1 MRIVSLTALLATGF
15 ALAACGGGDVE
26 APGLT
31 LDAGLDTCGLDCP
44 EAPKPVDNRPKPP
57 KSVLPD
63 RPPTSNNG
71 NDVKLDETTGE
82 ETIAIEQA
90 VIINEKD
97 KLGLSNIVYGAVTD
111 PVTNERIR
119 TATISIDTKTKR
131 NSYWPKPKKMELYK
145 YGTNFYEADS
155 ENPGFPQTPSNGRG
169 LGGKYEEFR
178 ELTNTGE
185 QGTTVDEELQVWTWD
200 HSYGAQYRDVTSG
213 KPEGDH
219 QAWSF
224 GGKRTAA
231 ARMPTSARVRYNG
244 QFASTAKTEKWVN
257 TQDQRQTLSYNNN
270 WMVRGDATMIADF
283 EKNTVD
289 ATLQPLKWRGYA
301 DMNGAN
307 DYQTL
312 TIDPN
317 VAPSV
322 AFAADPNINGFMY
335 RRIKLRGTVTKDP
348 VKGNSAKGDAR
359 IGEEFGYVTNSTTN
373 PFRGAFFGPNA
384 DEFTGIFNAESVLPR
399 PRGGNFPINADR
411 RLFLKHSGVVNVK
424 KQ

>member
-15 ALAACGGGDVE
+15 ALTACGSGGEE
-26 APGLT
+26 AAGLT
-31 LDAGLDTCGLDCP
+31 LDTGLETCGLNCP
-44 EAPKPVDNRPKPP
+44 QAPKPVDNRPKPP

-71 NDVKLDETTGE
+71 NDVKLDEATGE

-90 VIINEKD
+90 IIINEKN
-97 KLGLSNIVYGAVTD
+97 KLGLSNILYGSVKD
-111 PVTNERIR
+111 PVTEENVK
-119 TATISIDTKTKR
+119 TATMSIDTKTKR

-145 YGTNFYEADS
+145 YGTNFYEEQS
-155 ENPGFPQTPSNGRG
+155 EDPNYPETPSNGRA
-169 LGGKYEEFR
+169 LGGKYEEYR

-231 ARMPTSARVRYNG
+231 ARMPTAARVRYTG
-244 QFASTAKTEKWVN
+244 QFGSTAKTEKFVD

-270 WMVRGDATMIADF
+270 WMVRGNATMIANF

-301 DMNGAN
+301 TMNGAN
-307 DYQTL
+307 NYETVTINPNENPL
-312 TIDPN
+312 T
-317 VAPSV
+317 
-322 AFAADPNINGFMY
+322 AFNRDPNINGFMY
-335 RRIKLRGTVTKDP
+335 NKIKLRGTVAPHLT
-348 VKGNSAKGDAR
+348 KGNSVKGDAR
-359 IGEEFGYVTNSTTN
+359 IGEDEGYVTNSTTN
-373 PFRGAFFGPNA
+373 PFTGAFFGPNA

-399 PRGGNFPINADR
+399 PRGGNFPISADR
-411 RLFLKHSGVVNVK
+411 RYLLKHSGVVNVK